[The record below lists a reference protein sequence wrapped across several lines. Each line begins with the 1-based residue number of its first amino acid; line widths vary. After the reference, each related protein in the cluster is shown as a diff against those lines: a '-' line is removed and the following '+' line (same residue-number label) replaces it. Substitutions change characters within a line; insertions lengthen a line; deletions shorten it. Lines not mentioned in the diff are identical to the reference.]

1 MIPNSEEKNLIGRLS
16 AGSMRGQLNAEGQMT
31 GGLSVPKTST
41 TKDYNALANKPQI
54 ESVEL
59 VGNKSM
65 SELGVETLSNSEIE
79 AILNN
84 FN

>member
-1 MIPNSEEKNLIGRLS
+1 MIPKTEEKYLNGTISAASLKGKLNTEMRIG
-16 AGSMRGQLNAEGQMT
+16 
-31 GGLSVPKTST
+31 GGLSIPKTST
-41 TKDYNALANKPQI
+41 TKDYNTLTNKPKI